1 MKEKLLFLFL
11 TIILVLIIIFAV
23 FIMNNVNNKEKI
35 DEKYIETE
43 NTEIIVIE
51 ANNENF
57 EKEVLNEER
66 IVLVD
71 FYATWCKPCKMLSPI
86 LEEVAKENSDIK
98 LVKVNVDKNEELCSK
113 YNIQAMPTII
123 VFKQGKII
131 NSSVGLVSKEDIKA
145 LFENK

>member
-43 NTEIIVIE
+43 NTDIIVIE

-57 EKEVLNEER
+57 EK
-66 IVLVD
+66 I
-71 FYATWCKPCKMLSPI
+71 
-86 LEEVAKENSDIK
+86 
-98 LVKVNVDKNEELCSK
+98 CSK